1 MTDHPKLFRDL
12 SDAEKGALLLA
23 HHEGRRIV
31 CYGNVTTWVKSPG
44 EGWHDDVAYRIA
56 PEPLIPDSIDWSH
69 VADDVVA
76 MARNNDCNTSRL
88 FKSIPTCILTNWWCG
103 DVCADSKYFASY
115 RRGTV
120 SWKGSLVIR
129 PGHEVKP

>member
-23 HHEGRRIV
+23 HYEGRRIV
-31 CYGNVTTWVKSPG
+31 CYGNVSKWFKSPD
-44 EGWHDDVAYRIA
+44 EGWCGDVAYRIA

-76 MARNNDCNTSRL
+76 MARNDGNKTSTL
-88 FKSIPTCILTNWWCG
+88 FKSIPFIKDWWCG
-103 DVCADSKYFASY
+103 DVCADSKCFASY

-120 SWKGSLVIR
+120 DWKDSLVIR